1 MSLVG
6 SLEDLGLGDILQIV
20 SLSRKSGLLLIHSEQ
35 GEGRIVFCDGLVRA
49 AYVKGEPE
57 DLRSLVVE
65 AGFISGE
72 DFDRAAELSKAHGVP
87 VAESLSECTSLT
99 RESLDSLRREQVER
113 AVFCIFSWVVG
124 EFSFEVRDEIDARD
138 LEILIPTGI
147 NAQYLTM
154 EATRLD
160 DEGGRGSE
168 GAEAAAAGDA
178 AAISEVDDGPIFFS
192 GETASDGSSDFG
204 SPPGAGEVVD
214 PNDAVELDL
223 ASAEPE
229 IASTERD
236 SSADAASPEAVLAFA
251 ATRREAP
258 ELEMEQSAVAPV
270 EESHT
275 VAPVEESPTVAP
287 AEESPTVAPVQE
299 RPAVAPVE
307 ESPTVAPAE
316 ESPMVAP
323 VQERPAV
330 APVDAGSR
338 KEAPSRPGVAAVSL
352 IAIDPNLSSLEWQK
366 LNLAPF
372 FSRVHIFQNGESGIA
387 RIRQYLRRGEIPVV
401 LVSIDLAA
409 EKISGVESLAEFIR
423 RLKLL
428 ASSMPVLVVRYE
440 EAKSGES
447 IDAADAILTGPDPAA
462 LINRKAWPKLEG
474 EAERFRTEIAG
485 WLKQPVQRPGDS
497 NRAKRSS
504 ATSDATDSENLRTLR
519 AVSERIRD
527 PANHGEVLK
536 LVLKFA
542 SERLSRVA
550 MFMVRDEMALGVA
563 QIGLPRGGGPDDA
576 QFREIELPAA
586 DVEWFKSV
594 LDARTSLCS
603 PVIGD
608 GDRALARRI
617 GDREPAQAYVAP
629 IVSGGRVV
637 ALLYGDNLPGEESVG
652 DTSVIEIALH
662 EAGLALERV
671 LLERALAQIGDPSAS

>member
-72 DFDRAAELSKAHGVP
+72 DFDRAAELSSAHGVP

-113 AVFCIFSWVVG
+113 AVFRIFTWVVG

-168 GAEAAAAGDA
+168 GVEAAVADDA

-192 GETASDGSSDFG
+192 GETDSDGSSDFG
-204 SPPGAGEVVD
+204 SPPSAREVVD
-214 PNDAVELDL
+214 PNHAVELDL

-258 ELEMEQSAVAPV
+258 ELEVEQS
-270 EESHT
+270 
-275 VAPVEESPTVAP
+275 
-287 AEESPTVAPVQE
+287 
-299 RPAVAPVE
+299 AVAPVE
-307 ESPTVAPAE
+307 ESPTVAPVDESPPVVPVE
-316 ESPMVAP
+316 ESPAVAP
-323 VQERPAV
+323 VEERPAV
-330 APVDAGSR
+330 APVEAGSR
-338 KEAPSRPGVAAVSL
+338 EEAPSRPGVAAVSL

-440 EAKSGES
+440 EAQSGES

-462 LINRKAWPKLEG
+462 LINRKAWPKLTE
-474 EAERFRTEIAG
+474 EAERFRTELAG
-485 WLKQPVQRPGDS
+485 WLKQPVQSASDS

-504 ATSDATDSENLRTLR
+504 ATSDATDSESLRTLR

-576 QFREIELPAA
+576 QFREIELPAT

-617 GDREPAQAYVAP
+617 GNREPAQAYVAP